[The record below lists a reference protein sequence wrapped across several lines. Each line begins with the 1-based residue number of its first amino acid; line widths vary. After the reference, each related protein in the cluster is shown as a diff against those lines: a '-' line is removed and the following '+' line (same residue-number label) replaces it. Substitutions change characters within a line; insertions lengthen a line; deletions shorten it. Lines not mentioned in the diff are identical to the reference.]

1 MKTSLS
7 DMYLIIV
14 LPVAMVS
21 MVVTHLRENWILKK
35 SIKISEVAQ
44 LCLTLCNPLDCSPPG
59 SSIHGILPGK
69 STIVGCH
76 ILFHFHSY
84 SYKNFQTRG
93 TFVLLVIYRNT
104 MTCPTWTAVR
114 TKDSSTKDCA
124 TTNYA
129 LPSLCL

>member
-76 ILFHFHSY
+76 FLF
-84 SYKNFQTRG
+84 
-93 TFVLLVIYRNT
+93 
-104 MTCPTWTAVR
+104 
-114 TKDSSTKDCA
+114 
-124 TTNYA
+124 
-129 LPSLCL
+129 